1 MTTIATNWDSTF
13 TATSIASSTIT
24 NGSNATT
31 AAIDNQTK
39 VGTEVSVT
47 IAYGGTAT
55 AGCIVN
61 VLRMVD
67 DSPTYES
74 PTNDAPWGFAMPFAT
89 STTFHRT
96 FTVAA
101 DRISKFKVYVA
112 NSSGAS
118 VTATVDYKQFAIQ
131 LS

>member
-1 MTTIATNWDSTF
+1 MTQIATAWDSIWS
-13 TATSIASSTIT
+13 ATSIASSTVT

-31 AAIDNQTK
+31 AAISNDTK
-39 VGTEVSVT
+39 VGTEISVT
-47 IAYGGTAT
+47 VAYGGTAT
-55 AGCIVN
+55 QGVLVN

-67 DSPTYES
+67 DSPTFES
-74 PTNDAPWGFAMPFAT
+74 ATNDAPWGFAMPFAT

-96 FTVAA
+96 FTVPS

-112 NSSGAS
+112 NSAGAS
-118 VTATVDYKQFAIQ
+118 VTATVNYRQFTIS